1 MKLMATLVIVGASGK
16 EAEFVAAA
24 ADPTVLDALLRAQRN
39 TLWLRIAL
47 GVANVVLALWR
58 PRLMVKVR

>member
-1 MKLMATLVIVGASGK
+1 MATLVIVGASDK
-16 EAEFVAAA
+16 QAEFAAAA

-39 TLWLRIAL
+39 TLWLLIAL
-47 GVANVVLALWR
+47 GVANVGPAVWR